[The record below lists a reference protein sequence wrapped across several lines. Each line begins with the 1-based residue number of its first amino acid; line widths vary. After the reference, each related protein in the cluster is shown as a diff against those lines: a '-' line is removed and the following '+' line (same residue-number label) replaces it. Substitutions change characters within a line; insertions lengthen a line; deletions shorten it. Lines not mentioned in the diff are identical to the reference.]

1 MGMKEEGMGMKETV
15 EQLAGLEVDLINR
28 IWGCVNEE
36 EDAFE
41 AISRQLVDK
50 PDHADLQNFINHA
63 LTGVLLAVAYFRFRE
78 TMKPFLSQKEM
89 EEAFMKMTHAKAK
102 NVIDHWHE
110 PPEGQAE

>member
-1 MGMKEEGMGMKETV
+1 MGMKETV
-15 EQLAGLEVDLINR
+15 AQLAGLEVELINR

-41 AISRQLVDK
+41 VISRQLVEK
-50 PDHADLQNFINHA
+50 PDDADLQNFINHA

-78 TMKPFLSQKEM
+78 TMKPFLSPEEM
-89 EEAFMKMTHAKAK
+89 GAAFAKMTEAKTR
-102 NVIDHWHE
+102 NVIDHWHA